1 MVGARTDGLRESMA
15 TIVSPARKL
24 IYQLSAQFRS
34 AVSEELIQRIG
45 AVTNFISLYQHSEKQ
60 FFINGPYSIISP
72 PQTALDGLALFEYN
86 AEIIDVWAF
95 NLVAGSSGTTEID
108 VKIATTSGGAFT
120 SIFSTTPKI
129 TSAAGNN
136 VWVGA
141 PGGSYA
147 PPSGT
152 TAPVLSTV
160 NVNAYSA
167 IRVDLLQAQTGGQNC
182 GIVIHYRP
190 R

>member
-1 MVGARTDGLRESMA
+1 MPA
-15 TIVSPARKL
+15 IVAPARKL
-24 IYQLSAQFRS
+24 IYYIGSQFRA
-34 AVSEELIQRIG
+34 AVSEELIQRMA
-45 AVTNFISLYQHSEKQ
+45 AVSNFISLYQHSEKQ
-60 FFINGPYSIISP
+60 FFINGPYSIVTP
-72 PQTALDGLALFEYN
+72 PQTALDGLAVFEFN

-108 VKIATTSGGAFT
+108 VKIATTPGGAFT

-141 PGGSYA
+141 PGGAYT

-167 IRVDLLQAQTGGQNC
+167 IRVDILQAQPGGQNA
-182 GIVIHYRP
+182 GVILHYRP